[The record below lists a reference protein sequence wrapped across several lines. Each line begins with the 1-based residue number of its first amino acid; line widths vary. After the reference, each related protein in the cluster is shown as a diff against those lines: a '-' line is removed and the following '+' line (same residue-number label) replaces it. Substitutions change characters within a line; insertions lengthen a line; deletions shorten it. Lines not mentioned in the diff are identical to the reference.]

1 MVLGTFLLILGNT
14 AGVGGV
20 AVEGVTFTK
29 TGGYGFW
36 LND

>member
-1 MVLGTFLLILGNT
+1 MVHGTFLLILGNT
-14 AGVGGV
+14 AGGGGV
-20 AVEGVTFTK
+20 AVGGGTFTK